1 MKDNEFARDKEVG
14 DAIWLA
20 RGGKVLG
27 LGIFSGLILTLAVIA
42 SPALSSSFLGVEM
55 ADPVWMIEGGQDAGT
70 EKIVK
75 NGDLVTSARLIP
87 GGVATLDSD
96 FIDAEKGKVV
106 IARNVDLFLYNV
118 GSVHFYCSSSATKIG
133 GGLIPCLIDSDGDMR
148 FDFSTKVALLPS
160 TGRFGAAIPL
170 NKKPTAIAAIGYHKL
185 DAAAAT
191 TGQVIK
197 IRVQGLERP
206 RYQAY
211 FQVNDK
217 EIPIRGLSAS
227 GKGVLPFSVELLGAR
242 FQTMSISGKEA
253 RIRIERAL
261 PSQPFQISNGVL

>member
-1 MKDNEFARDKEVG
+1 MNRGTCIFADGIE
-14 DAIWLA
+14 DAILLE
-20 RGGKVLG
+20 RFDKLLSLRIFFGLVLT
-27 LGIFSGLILTLAVIA
+27 IAVIE
-42 SPALSSSFLGVEM
+42 SPALSSSFLGVQM
-55 ADPVWMIEGGQDAGT
+55 ADPVWMIEAGQDAGI
-70 EKIVK
+70 EKLVK
-75 NGDLVTSARLIP
+75 SGDLVTSARLIP
-87 GGVATLDSD
+87 GGVASLDSD
-96 FIDAEKGKVV
+96 FIDTEKGKMV
-106 IARNVDLFLYNV
+106 IAKDVNLFLYNV
-118 GSVHFYCSSSATKIG
+118 GSQKFFCSSSFAKTD

-148 FDFSTKVALLPS
+148 FDLATKVALLPS

-185 DAAAAT
+185 DAVART

-261 PSQPFQISNGVL
+261 PSQPFQVSNGVL